1 MLAVSKISY
10 LCPPKDKTIMPRQPR
25 QTSGTDIYH
34 VMLRGINRQDIFE
47 DQEDYVRFL
56 TYMQQMLEPYDDL
69 GNRQPSLCTFYAYC
83 LMSNHVHL
91 LIKTHHEDIGA
102 TIKHLAITYALYFN
116 RKYSRAGHLFQDRF
130 KSEPVN
136 DMAYFST
143 LLRYIHQNPLKA
155 GIVQQVSDYP
165 WSSWQEYTGETPAA
179 LSLCA
184 TNAVLKRISLDDLR
198 GLVETPLSDDVTIL
212 DIDENPRITI
222 GDQEVHQYLLDNYQ
236 ISKPLEVQTLEKEQ
250 RNQILLS
257 LLDLGAGLRQLS
269 RLTGVTYGVIY
280 KLSKRR

>member
-1 MLAVSKISY
+1 
-10 LCPPKDKTIMPRQPR
+10 MPRKPR
-25 QTSGTDIYH
+25 VLSSTGIYH
-34 VMLRGINRQDIFE
+34 IILRSVNQHIIFE
-47 DQEDYVRFL
+47 EASDYQKFL
-56 TYMQQMLEPYDDL
+56 SILSDCKKKYDIDI
-69 GNRQPSLCTFYAYC
+69 YAYC
-83 LMSNHVHL
+83 LMDNHIHL
-91 LIKTHHEDIGA
+91 LLQLTDDTLSSFFQSLG
-102 TIKHLAITYALYFN
+102 TRFVRWYN
-116 RKYSRAGHLFQDRF
+116 NKYSRSGHLFQDRF

-143 LLRYIHQNPLKA
+143 LLRYIHQNPLMA

-198 GLVETPLSDDVTIL
+198 GLVDTPLSDDVTIL

-222 GDQEVHQYLLDNYQ
+222 GDQEVHQYLLDHFQ
-236 ISKPLEVQTLEKEQ
+236 ISMPLEVQTFDKEQ

>member
-1 MLAVSKISY
+1 
-10 LCPPKDKTIMPRQPR
+10 
-25 QTSGTDIYH
+25 
-34 VMLRGINRQDIFE
+34 
-47 DQEDYVRFL
+47 
-56 TYMQQMLEPYDDL
+56 
-69 GNRQPSLCTFYAYC
+69 
-83 LMSNHVHL
+83 
-91 LIKTHHEDIGA
+91 
-102 TIKHLAITYALYFN
+102 
-116 RKYSRAGHLFQDRF
+116 
-130 KSEPVN
+130 
-136 DMAYFST
+136 MAYFAT

-222 GDQEVHQYLLDNYQ
+222 GDQEVHQYLLDHFQ
-236 ISKPLEVQTLEKEQ
+236 ISMPLEVQTFDKEQ